1 MTVTSHLFVVRC
13 AIWEHL
19 HNLKN
24 VKNTH
29 WRSVNFSKVA
39 GLVCNF
45 TKINTPRWVL
55 FTFFK
60 LYKCSQIA
68 QRTVFTYTRKVDW
81 KWFFHWEQSCLSV
94 LHFYF
99 TWFTLYS
106 PHTLNI
112 PEAIVQRCSV
122 KNSQEN
128 TCARVYFLIKFI
140 EKETLLQVFSSEFC
154 DISQNTLY
162 YRTLLVFAS
171 HIL

>member
-106 PHTLNI
+106 PPHIKYSRGNR
-112 PEAIVQRCSV
+112 PEVFCKKFTGKHLCQSV
-122 KNSQEN
+122 FFNK
-128 TCARVYFLIKFI
+128 VYWKRDSATGLFQWILRY
-140 EKETLLQVFSSEFC
+140 FSKH
-154 DISQNTLY
+154 
-162 YRTLLVFAS
+162 LV
-171 HIL
+171 L